1 MIPSVCETKHALCV
15 QKGLRPSGHLH
26 QAALRV
32 LFFCF
37 LFLYFFLVQV
47 AMQSAAFCWEFNYFF
62 CFFSV
67 LYFCMIL
74 IVLFVAGC
82 CAVSCSQNMNVLQ
95 FTFLPLMPL
104 YSPLQLSCRW
114 QRFKTSLY
122 MLTHFFS
129 LLCCLALFHR
139 NLATIALFL
148 QKDFLQKQ
156 YVLCQSAVRQW
167 PITSVD
173 PQPKQK
179 LEPMINK

>member
-1 MIPSVCETKHALCV
+1 
-15 QKGLRPSGHLH
+15 
-26 QAALRV
+26 
-32 LFFCF
+32 
-37 LFLYFFLVQV
+37 
-47 AMQSAAFCWEFNYFF
+47 MQSAAFCWEFNYFF

-82 CAVSCSQNMNVLQ
+82 CAVSCSQNMNV
-95 FTFLPLMPL
+95 FTIYFPPTHAALFSLAA
-104 YSPLQLSCRW
+104 LSCRW

-179 LEPMINK
+179 VEPMINK